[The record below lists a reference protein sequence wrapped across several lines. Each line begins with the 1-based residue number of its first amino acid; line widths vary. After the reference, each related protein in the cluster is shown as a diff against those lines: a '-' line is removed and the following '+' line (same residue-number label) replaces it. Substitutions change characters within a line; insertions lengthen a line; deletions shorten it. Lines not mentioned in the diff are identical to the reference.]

1 MSFCQLVLGL
11 VFIFFRASLFIYL
24 FIIIVMLC
32 VSFFEFI
39 LNNLI
44 QHQFYGFAATPG
56 GLSAG
61 SGGEGRQGQICL
73 LTHTHTLASINRP
86 TC

>member
-1 MSFCQLVLGL
+1 MVVKGWRGGGEEGVVLSACAWVGL
-11 VFIFFRASLFIYL
+11 YFFRASLFIYL

-44 QHQFYGFAATPG
+44 QHQFYGFVATPG

-61 SGGEGRQGQICL
+61 SGGEGR
-73 LTHTHTLASINRP
+73 
-86 TC
+86 